1 MRWVLTGHLVY
12 TRLIIWHEEDVVGPL
27 TGFRVIEL
35 AGIGPGPFC
44 GMMLSDMGA
53 EVIRVDRVGG
63 AGRRPRDVLSRNR
76 RSIAVDL
83 KQPQGVELVLK
94 LVETADALFE
104 GFRPG
109 VTERLGLGPDEC
121 LARNEKLVYGRMT
134 GWGQDGPIAHAAGHD
149 INYIGLAGAL
159 HAIGEP
165 GGKPVPPLNLV
176 GDFGGGG
183 MLLAYGLVCGM
194 LEAARSGKGQVID
207 AAMVDGAASLMAMFF
222 SMVGFGFKDERGSN
236 MLDGGAHFY
245 NTYETKDGEHVCV
258 GSIEPQFYQLL
269 VEKSGVDPNR
279 FGPQMDTGQWGDFK
293 DELVEVFK
301 ARTRDEWCEI
311 MEGTDVC
318 FAPVLSIH
326 EAPDHPHNKHRDT
339 FVDIEGIVQP
349 APAPRFSRTAPTIS
363 HGARVPG
370 EDSVDVLA
378 DAGFSQEDIEALR
391 GKSVIPAG

>member
-1 MRWVLTGHLVY
+1 M
-12 TRLIIWHEEDVVGPL
+12 GPL
-27 TGFRVIEL
+27 NGLRVIEL

-53 EVIRVDRVGG
+53 EVIRVDRVSNQLRG
-63 AGRRPRDVLSRNR
+63 AEGSAAARPRDVLARNR

-83 KQPQGVELVLK
+83 KQPEGIEVVLK
-94 LVETADALFE
+94 LCETADALFE

-109 VTERLGLGPDEC
+109 VTERLGLGPEDC
-121 LARNEKLVYGRMT
+121 MARNERLVYGRMT
-134 GWGQDGPIAHAAGHD
+134 GWGQEGPLAQAAGHD

-159 HAIGEP
+159 HAIGEE
-165 GGKPVPPLNLV
+165 GQKPVPPLNLI

-183 MLLAYGLVCGM
+183 MLLAFGLVCGM
-194 LEAARSGKGQVID
+194 LEAQRSGKGQVID
-207 AAMVDGAASLMAMFF
+207 AAMVDGAAVLMAMFF
-222 SMVGFGFKDERGSN
+222 AMGDRFSDRRGTN
-236 MLDGGAHFY
+236 LLDTGSHFY
-245 NTYETKDGEHVCV
+245 NTYETKDGEHVCI

-318 FAPVLSIH
+318 FAPVLSIF
-326 EAPDHPHNKHRDT
+326 EAPEHPHNKHRDT
-339 FVDIEGIVQP
+339 FVDVEGIVQP
-349 APAPRFSRTAPTIS
+349 APAPRFSRTAPAIS
-363 HGARVPG
+363 HGARIPG

-378 DAGFSQEDIEALR
+378 DAGFTEEDIDALR
-391 GKSVIPAG
+391 EKSVIPAG